1 MKTKYCAAVMVIIYG
16 VMASYNATEAA
27 ESAVPEPFRGFDD
40 TSDHAVNYDD
50 LSDLLEMMVL
60 DKGMSD
66 RRLAQPAPVITGT
79 RMKAKISK
87 TANEGN
93 QFFYEEFMRNEAGRQ
108 FLRQIQTNLLQV
120 PDETPLEKFSRR
132 EQLAYWLNL
141 YNVTVLN
148 EVIAVYPKRSLRD
161 LIQGEE
167 SFFSEKLL
175 TVSGVP
181 LSLDDIRLAI
191 LKQNYDYNPL
201 ILYGLYQGI
210 VGGPNVRT
218 SAYSGSNVYSA
229 LEDNAYEFINSNRG
243 TFAYDESVFRVSSF
257 YDRNREYFP
266 DFESDLSSH
275 LLSYLEGPERTRL
288 QTANELRPNIDD
300 WTVTDLGGTRNDNIG
315 GSLANNHAAMLDSF
329 RGPRKA
335 NGGVSIA
342 SVIVKRPTEKPE
354 KESTV
359 TVDDIG
365 RLPGERQ
372 GATVE
377 EITGEEFESEQ
388 TKTAD

>member
-1 MKTKYCAAVMVIIYG
+1 MKTKSFVAAIVIICG
-16 VMASYNATEAA
+16 VMAPYDAVEAA
-27 ESAVPEPFRGFDD
+27 ESAVAEPFRGFDD
-40 TSDHAVNYDD
+40 TSDYAVNYDD

-60 DKGMSD
+60 DKGLSD
-66 RRLAQPAPVITGT
+66 RQIVPPAPTITGT
-79 RMKAKISK
+79 RMKAKINK

-93 QFFYEEFMRNEAGRQ
+93 QFFYEEFTNNAAGRQ
-108 FLRQIQTNLLQV
+108 FIRQIQTSLLQV
-120 PDETPLEKFSRR
+120 PEETPLENFSRR

-148 EVIAVYPKRSLRD
+148 EVIAVYPKRSLKD
-161 LIQGEE
+161 LVQGEG

-191 LKQNYDYNPL
+191 LKQNYDDNPL

-218 SAYSGSNVYSA
+218 SAFSGGNVYSA

-243 TFAYDESVFRVSSF
+243 TYAYDESVFRVSSF

-266 DFESDLSSH
+266 DFESDLSNH
-275 LLSYLEGPERTRL
+275 LLLYLEGPERTRL
-288 QTANELRPNIDD
+288 QTASKLKPNIDD

-315 GSLANNHAAMLDSF
+315 GSLATNHAAMLDSF

-342 SVIVKRPTEKPE
+342 SVIVKRPIEEPE

-359 TVDDIG
+359 TIEDIG

-377 EITGEEFESEQ
+377 EMAGEEIESEQ
-388 TKTAD
+388 TETAD